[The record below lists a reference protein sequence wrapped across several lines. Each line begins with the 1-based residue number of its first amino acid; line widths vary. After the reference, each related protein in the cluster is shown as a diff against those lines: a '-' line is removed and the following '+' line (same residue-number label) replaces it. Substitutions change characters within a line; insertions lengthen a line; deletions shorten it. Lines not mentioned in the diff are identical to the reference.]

1 MAKLVHNVQ
10 KKQHRE
16 RSQTAERSRLGFLEK
31 KKDYRLRADDYHKK
45 QAAIKALKKK
55 AQAYNPDEYYHAMT
69 RKKTDERGIL
79 IAERGN
85 QSLSVQQAKLL
96 KSQDANY
103 VRTMRL
109 NEKLRIAK
117 EKEGLDFG
125 AEGKHTVFVDSVKD
139 QEDFSPEAF
148 FATSSG
154 MLERRENRVRLSQLE
169 SNDKMVRQEVST
181 DLAEKDRRDKEK
193 LAKYKLLRLRLDR
206 EKQLREVEQEME
218 NVKELMKKG
227 SKKKMVDSE
236 GNVTFKWKNHRKK

>member
-16 RSQTAERSRLGFLEK
+16 RSQTSERARFGFLEK

-55 AQAYNPDEYYHAMT
+55 AEAYNPDEYYHAMT

-117 EKEGLDFG
+117 EKADLDFG
-125 AEGKHTVFVDSVKD
+125 AQGKHTVFVDSVEE
-139 QEDFSPEAF
+139 QEEFSPEAF
-148 FATSSG
+148 FETSSG
-154 MLERRENRVRLSQLE
+154 MLDRRENRVRLSQLE
-169 SNDKMVRQEVST
+169 SNDKMVKQEVSH
-181 DLAEKDRRDKEK
+181 DAEEKEKRDKEK
-193 LAKYKLLRLRLDR
+193 LAKYRLLKLRLER
-206 EKQLREVEQEME
+206 EKQLHEVEQEME

-227 SKKKMVDSE
+227 NKKKMVDGE
-236 GNVTFKWKNHRKK
+236 GNVSFKWKNHRKK